1 MPATEAEGASASAPT
16 QPSQSG
22 PAMQVTPLVQGITPP
37 KPLDTTG
44 NVVDDWKQFKQ
55 VWNNYSIITN
65 LGAQTED
72 YRVALFF
79 TALRQKL

>member
-1 MPATEAEGASASAPT
+1 MPAIEAEGA
-16 QPSQSG
+16 
-22 PAMQVTPLVQGITPP
+22 VQGITPP

-44 NVVDDWKQFKQ
+44 NVVDDRKQFKQ

-72 YRVALFF
+72 YHVVLFF